1 MEREQ
6 TAQPTSLTGI
16 YINLAERT
24 IEFEDRHGTVSRL
37 RFAGEVV
44 LYEGPPLAPA
54 RPELPDPVQT
64 PTADGQPPLPAPL
77 PPPPDDLGP
86 RAPR

>member
-1 MEREQ
+1 MEREE

-37 RFAGEVV
+37 RFASEVV
-44 LYEGPPLAPA
+44 LYEGPPLAPV
-54 RPELPDPVQT
+54 RPERVEPDHT
-64 PTADGQPPLPAPL
+64 PTPDIPPVPS
-77 PPPPDDLGP
+77 PPPGDLGP
-86 RAPR
+86 REQR

>member
-1 MEREQ
+1 MEREE

-37 RFAGEVV
+37 HFAGEVV
-44 LYEGPPLAPA
+44 LYEGPPLAPV
-54 RPELPDPVQT
+54 RPQHMEPDHT
-64 PTADGQPPLPAPL
+64 PTADAPPVPS
-77 PPPPDDLGP
+77 PPPAYLRPCDQC
-86 RAPR
+86 